1 MVVVLKG
8 DEPESLQHAVRHS
21 LRGAENF
28 RHPVNRPRLRLK
40 GNFDKVAL
48 RQRLR
53 HLQQAAGHGNGLE
66 FSFGAPAI
74 FERIAART
82 ESPSWTRAAR
92 REGCG
97 WGKWVIS

>member
-1 MVVVLKG
+1 MIERGAESPVIVVLKG
-8 DEPESLQHAVRHS
+8 DEPESLQHAIRHS

-28 RHPVNRPRLRLK
+28 RHPVDRASLRLE

-53 HLQQAAGHGNGLE
+53 QLQQAAGYGNGLK

-74 FERIAART
+74 F
-82 ESPSWTRAAR
+82 
-92 REGCG
+92 
-97 WGKWVIS
+97 